1 MEAVGGEKPGQA
13 EEDTRKKG
21 MGDIK
26 QREKEPPS
34 PQMVGS

>member
-13 EEDTRKKG
+13 EEGTRKKG